1 MEQQHNNTPRP
12 VNPMRRK
19 RSRAQVFKESFLPVI
34 IAGIA
39 LVLIIVF
46 IVGAITRNSQKRKL
60 EKEASVQASIAAE
73 NEEKRQAL
81 EADQLLMRA
90 EELATGYDYTGA
102 TAILDSFTG
111 DYTKFP
117 QLDAARIRYQ
127 EAQAQLVV
135 WEDPSQVVN
144 LSFQLLIA
152 DPDRAFSNSEYGS
165 SYNRNF
171 ITTGEFSKI
180 LTQLYENG
188 YILVRLS
195 DFLTTETDAF
205 GVTAF
210 TAKPLYLPYGKKPLV
225 LTQTNVN
232 YNTYMIDGD
241 GDKLPDKDG
250 AGFAS
255 RLTLDVDGNI
265 TCEMVDRA
273 GNTVT
278 GAYDLVPILD
288 EFVAA
293 HPDFS
298 YRGAK
303 AILALT
309 GYDGLFGYRTNLSA
323 LETFSADEYNH
334 EVEDATQMGI
344 ALRKDGYT
352 LACYTY
358 ENLAYGERG
367 VAEIRADLGSWGD
380 EVVPLIGD
388 LDILV
393 FARGSDIAGE
403 EESYSGEKFTVL
415 AQSGFRYYL
424 GFCEDG
430 TRWATVENDY
440 VRQGRLTVTGSTL
453 TYHPEWFEGIFD
465 VPSVLDSTR
474 GTVPN

>member
-1 MEQQHNNTPRP
+1 MEQQHNDAPRP
-12 VNPMRRK
+12 ANPMRRK
-19 RSRAQVFKESFLPVI
+19 RSRAQVFKESYLPVI

-60 EKEASVQASIAAE
+60 EKEASIQNSIAAE
-73 NEEKRQAL
+73 NEERRQSA
-81 EADQLLMRA
+81 EADQLLA
-90 EELATGYDYTGA
+90 EAEALAAGYDYTGA
-102 TAILDSFTG
+102 MAVLDTFSG

-117 QLDAARIRYQ
+117 QLDETRIRYQ
-127 EAQAQLVV
+127 EAQAQLVA

-144 LSFQLLIA
+144 LSFQILIA
-152 DPDRAFSNSEYGS
+152 DPDRAFSNREYGS

-195 DFLTTETDAF
+195 DFLTAETDAS
-205 GVTAF
+205 GATVF

-255 RLTLDVDGNI
+255 RLTLDNDGSI
-265 TCEMVDRA
+265 TCEMVDRE

-288 EFVAA
+288 AFVAA

-303 AILALT
+303 AILAVT
-309 GYDGLFGYRTNLSA
+309 GYDGLFGYRTNAGA
-323 LETFSADEYNH
+323 LDTFGSDKYSH
-334 EVEDATQMGI
+334 EIEDATQMGI

-358 ENLAYGERG
+358 ENLAYGEQG
-367 VAEIRADLGSWGD
+367 VAQIRADLGSWAD
-380 EVVPLIGD
+380 EVAPLIGD

-393 FARGSDIAGE
+393 FALGSDIAGE
-403 EESYSGEKFTVL
+403 MEPYSGEKFTAL
-415 AQSGFRYYL
+415 AQAGFRYYL
-424 GFCEDG
+424 GFCTEG
-430 TRWATVENDY
+430 TRWTTVENDY
-440 VRQGRLTVTGSTL
+440 VRQGRLLVTGSAL
-453 TYHPEWFEGIFD
+453 AHHAEWFEGIFD
-465 VPSVLDSTR
+465 PPSVLDSSR
-474 GTVPN
+474 GTVPS